1 MSEKGV
7 TMKRTQYGGQAVIEG
22 VMMKGK
28 DKMAVAVRKNPEQIK
43 IKSNR
48 VKALDKKYSFLGW
61 PFVRGVVALISS
73 LVLGIKSLTYSAN
86 QVAEEEDEELKPWE
100 IFVSLI
106 VSFGLA
112 ILLFV
117 ALPATI
123 ISFVQPYINFNVIL
137 NMIEGMIKIGAFL
150 TYLVVISRLED
161 IKRVFMYHGAEHK
174 VIYNYESDLPLSV
187 ENARSFTTLHPRC
200 GTNFIFIVILMSIF
214 FFSFFGRP
222 PLLQR
227 ILYHLL
233 LLPVIAGTS
242 YEVIKLAGKREV
254 NPLIRLLA
262 TPGLWLQKLTT
273 NEPDDSMLE
282 VAIAALKEVLPVEE
296 SEKVNV

>member
-1 MSEKGV
+1 
-7 TMKRTQYGGQAVIEG
+7 MKRTQYGGQAVIEG

-28 DKMAVAVRKNPEQIK
+28 DKMAVAVRKSPDRIK
-43 IKSNR
+43 VKSSR
-48 VKALDKKYSFLGW
+48 LQAVDDKYPFLGW

-73 LVLGIKSLTYSAN
+73 LVTGIKSLTYSAN
-86 QVAEEEDEELKPWE
+86 EVAEGEDEELKPWE
-100 IFVSLI
+100 IFISLV

-112 ILLFV
+112 VLLFV
-117 ALPATI
+117 ALPAAI
-123 ISFVQPYINFNVIL
+123 ISFIQPYISFNVIL
-137 NMIEGMIKIGAFL
+137 NMIEGLIKIGAFL
-150 TYLVVISRLED
+150 TYLIVISHLED

-174 VIYNYESDLPLSV
+174 VIYNYESDLPLNV

-242 YEVIKLAGKREV
+242 YEIIKLAGKKEV
-254 NPLIRLLA
+254 NPLVRLLA

-282 VAIAALKEVLPVEE
+282 VAIAALKEVLPAEE
-296 SEKVNV
+296 RERVNV